1 MRYVIL
7 HESSNRMRLHIGRS
21 QMTIR
26 QADILESYLSNTPY
40 IKESKI
46 FERSGD
52 VVIKYDNAKNGREQ
66 ILNALCDFSYYDEK
80 ILAQVPDQSGRS
92 ISRKYQQKLVMMV
105 LNKIIRSLFFPQ
117 PLKMA
122 WVLAKSMTF
131 VIKGLQTLSK
141 GKLEVSVLDAAAIV
155 ASILR
160 GDFATAGSV
169 MFLLQI
175 GELLEEWTY
184 KKSVNDLAKTM
195 SLKVDFVWK
204 REDGKEDTL
213 VEVASIKTGDHVVVR
228 NSNIIPL
235 DGKVLEGAATVNQAS
250 MTGESVPVAKAP
262 GGYVYAGT
270 VVEEGEFVFE
280 VTKETG
286 SGKYDQI
293 VRMIEESEKL
303 KSNTEAKAFHM
314 ADKLVPYSL
323 AGAAVTGLATRN
335 VPRALS
341 FLMVDFSC
349 ALKLSMPLSVLS
361 AIKEA
366 REHDISVKGGKFMEA
381 MAQADTIVFDKT
393 GTLTRECP
401 TVVDVIPFGGAEESE
416 MVRVAACLEE
426 HYPHSVAN
434 AVVKHAKEKGLSH
447 EEMHTKVQY
456 VVAHGISST
465 INDKKVVIGS
475 HHFVFDDEGT
485 VVSDEEKLKLES
497 LPDQYT
503 HLYLAIDGQLCA
515 AICIEDPLREEAAEV
530 VEKLHDLGFKK
541 VCMMTG
547 DNERTA
553 AAVARKLHLDCYYS
567 EVLPADKA
575 AFIKREHLAGRKV
588 VMIGD
593 GVNDTPALSEADA
606 GIAIRSGAA
615 IANEVADIIISSDDL
630 RQLLTIKE
638 LSNRLMRR
646 IDSNYKFIIGF
657 NAVLI
662 GLGVFGV
669 LTPATSAL
677 LHNSSTIISG
687 LRSMTGLLPAESSS
701 SEKMVKVG

>member
-26 QADILESYLSNTPY
+26 QADILESYLSSTPHVRDL
-40 IKESKI
+40 KL
-46 FERSGD
+46 FERNGD

-80 ILAQVPDQSGRS
+80 ILAQVPEQSGRS

-105 LNKIIRSLFFPQ
+105 LNKIIRSLFFPH
-117 PLKMA
+117 PLKKV
-122 WVLAKSMTF
+122 WVLAKSITF
-131 VIKGLQTLSK
+131 IWKGLQTLSK

-169 MFLLQI
+169 MFLLEV

-184 KKSVNDLAKTM
+184 KKSVDNLAKTM

-204 REDGKEDTL
+204 REAGKEDEL
-213 VEVASIKTGDHVVVR
+213 VDVADIKMGDHVVVR

-235 DGKVLEGAATVNQAS
+235 DGKVIEGAATVNQAS
-250 MTGESVPVAKAP
+250 MTGESVPVAKTS

-270 VVEEGEFVFE
+270 VVEEGECVFE
-280 VTKETG
+280 VTKESG

-323 AGAAVTGLATRN
+323 AGAVVTGLLTRN

-366 REHDISVKGGKFMEA
+366 GEHDISVKGGKFMEA
-381 MAQADTIVFDKT
+381 ISQAETIVFDKT

-401 TVVDVIPFGGAEESE
+401 TVVDVVTFGGAVESE
-416 MVRVAACLEE
+416 MIRVAACLEE

-434 AVVKHAKEKGLSH
+434 AVVKYAKEKDLH
-447 EEMHTKVQY
+447 HDEMHSKVEY

-475 HHFVFDDEGT
+475 HHFVFDDEGV
-485 VVSDEEKLKLES
+485 VVSPVERAKLDS

-503 HLYLAIDGQLCA
+503 HLYLAIDGSLRA

-530 VEKLHDLGFKK
+530 VEKLHHLGFKT

-553 AAVARKLHLDCYYS
+553 AAVARKLNLDCYHS

-575 AFIKREHLAGRKV
+575 AFIKKEHQAGRKV

-606 GIAIRSGAA
+606 GIAVKNGAA

-630 RQLLTIKE
+630 RQLLTIKD

-646 IDSNYKFIIGF
+646 IDSNYKCIIGF
-657 NAVLI
+657 NALLI
-662 GLGVFGV
+662 GFGVFGII
-669 LTPATSAL
+669 TPAASAL
-677 LHNSSTIISG
+677 MHNTSTIVSG
-687 LRSMTGLLPAESSS
+687 LRSMTSLLPAESTAM
-701 SEKMVKVG
+701 EKKPA